1 MTITEQNFIQERFN
15 VSVKNKA
22 IVQFFMVTGY
32 KFYGKILGNDTFNY
46 LVQITDAEGNPKE
59 LKTSLVFKSA
69 ISTIETPFIPDI
81 DLETPKKQTPPP
93 QKPQS
98 QQNNNNQQQNQQNKQ
113 QNNNQNQNNNNQNGG
128 NKNNQQNN
136 QQNNQNKNGNNPPQK
151 SIPQQIKSLSGRVKQ
166 LEIKCFPNMYKDEVE
181 RLPKVSKE
189 EVVTG
194 ISKADQVNNLVA
206 KSKESKKEESNKEK
220 ENKSSGVEVNQ
231 ELSLEELMGTAKK
244 NEQNENSAV
253 ESVSFEN
260 KPKDVI
266 DDTSSADEQNKSKE
280 KDEKKNAESES
291 DDRSIDELMSMLNL
305 G

>member
-1 MTITEQNFIQERFN
+1 MVITEQNFIQERFN
-15 VSVKNKA
+15 VSVRNKA

-81 DLETPKKQTPPP
+81 DLETPKKQPPLP
-93 QKPQS
+93 SKSPVP
-98 QQNNNNQQQNQQNKQ
+98 QNNNQNQNQQNKP
-113 QNNNQNQNNNNQNGG
+113 QNQNSNQNNNNQNGG
-128 NKNNQQNN
+128 NTNKNN
-136 QQNNQNKNGNNPPQK
+136 QQNNQNKNQNGNTLPQK
-151 SIPQQIKSLSGRVKQ
+151 SISQQIKSLSGRVKQ
-166 LEIKCFPNMYKDEVE
+166 LEIKCFPNMHKEEAE

-244 NEQNENSAV
+244 KEQNENSAV

>member
-93 QKPQS
+93 PKPQP
-98 QQNNNNQQQNQQNKQ
+98 QQNNNSQQNQQNKQ
-113 QNNNQNQNNNNQNGG
+113 QNGNQNNNNQNSG

-151 SIPQQIKSLSGRVKQ
+151 SIPQQIRTLSNRVKQ
-166 LEIKCFPNMYKDEVE
+166 LEIKCFPNMYKGEEE

-206 KSKESKKEESNKEK
+206 KSKESKKEDSNKEK

-231 ELSLEELMGTAKK
+231 ELSLEELMGTSKK
-244 NEQNENSAV
+244 NEQNESSTV

-266 DDTSSADEQNKSKE
+266 DDTSSVDKQNKSKE
-280 KDEKKNAESES
+280 KEEKKNVESES
-291 DDRSIDELMSMLNL
+291 EDKSIDELMSMLNL